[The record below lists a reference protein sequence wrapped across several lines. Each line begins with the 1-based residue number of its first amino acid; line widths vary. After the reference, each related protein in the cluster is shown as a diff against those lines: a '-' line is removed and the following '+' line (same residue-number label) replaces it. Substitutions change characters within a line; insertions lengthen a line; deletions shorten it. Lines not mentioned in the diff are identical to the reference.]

1 MLAVSLVFGS
11 FVTLLFLVV
20 GLIGGWTARE
30 YMLNYQDR
38 PNLNLHPE
46 FFDEHG
52 NVIPDEVVS
61 VRFEEGYF
69 DSEGGEE
76 DEEQ

>member
-11 FVTLLFLVV
+11 FLTVMFLVV
-20 GLIGGWTARE
+20 GLIGGWVFRE

-38 PNLNLHPE
+38 PSLHPE

-52 NVIPDEVVS
+52 NVIPDEIVS
-61 VRFEEGYF
+61 VSFSQDF
-69 DSEGGEE
+69 FS
-76 DEEQ
+76 DEELEDTEET